1 MTKAELLEYLTKE
14 AKKLRQNADFISI
27 NKHLTGI
34 GESDM
39 PTAAQI
45 DGVLVAFIN
54 YVGMSQCIDYAL
66 SVDDLNKD
74 TKFHV
79 GDRIR
84 KINRKEFDRYMSVER
99 VYKDYYLCNN
109 IGKFSSTTIP
119 FAEED
124 DYELI
129 KED

>member
-1 MTKAELLEYLTKE
+1 MTKSELLEYLTKE
-14 AKKLRQNADFISI
+14 AKKLRKEPDFISI

-34 GESDM
+34 GDGDM

-66 SVDDLNKD
+66 SADYLKKD

-79 GDRIR
+79 GDKIR
-84 KINRKEFDRYMSVER
+84 RVNRREFDTDMEVAR
-99 VYKDYYLCNN
+99 VYNDYYLCNN